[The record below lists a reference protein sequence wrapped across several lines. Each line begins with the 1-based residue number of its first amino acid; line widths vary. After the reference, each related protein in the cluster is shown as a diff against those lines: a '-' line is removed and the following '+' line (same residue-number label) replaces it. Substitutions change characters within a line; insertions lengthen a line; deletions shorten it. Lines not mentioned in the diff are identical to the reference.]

1 MKNILATFVKYPFYA
16 KVVILFLLLI
26 GGISMVSLKKATFPI
41 VETRT
46 ITISVSYPGA
56 SPEQMEEG
64 VTSLIEQAIRGIP
77 GIKEFESQ
85 SRENFSSITVT
96 SLASYDVDELL
107 TDIKNSVDGI
117 SNFPASAE
125 KPVVSKRRSRDMAIF
140 LSLKSKSS
148 DIMALQK
155 EANRIEDDFLATGF
169 ISQISIIGLPNK
181 LEISVEADETQLKRY
196 GLTFSDIQNAISANN
211 RDIRGGLIRNPKEQM
226 IVLSRN
232 RSTDP
237 EEIEQIV
244 LRTTPEGRV
253 IRIGDVASVA
263 LQFEE
268 TPNESYVEGDRN
280 VMLFIQ
286 KLRNEDLE
294 QISDFVNDY
303 IDEYNETHEDMEI
316 EVLMDFLELINNQL
330 GILYSNGFVGIL
342 LVLFMLSM
350 LLNYRLSFW
359 VAWGIPASFLGMF
372 ILAFAFGV
380 TLNLISLFGMILIIG
395 ILVDDGIVIGE
406 NIFTHYEMGKSPRR
420 AAIEGTQEVLPAV
433 FTSVST
439 TMIAFMPLFFIEGNL
454 QMMYEMAF
462 VVVACLLFS
471 LFEGMF
477 VLPGHLVSSNA
488 LRPINSE
495 SRYGKLRKR
504 TDQFIMWVRDKRY
517 LPFLERTIR
526 HKFLTLSVVL
536 SLFIFTAGAVMSGII
551 PFTFFPASPSD
562 MFTVELALKPG
573 TNENITKEK
582 LFWLEQKIWEANQQV
597 MDEHP
602 EDTISYIERTQV
614 SIGSAFS
621 GTEAG
626 PNAGSIR
633 VFLHDGIS
641 ETKVNDQLI
650 KRRIAQNVGTIPEA
664 YKFGVGASNRFG
676 APVSISLFGYDL
688 EELDEAKEELKAELK
703 KMTSLY
709 NVMDNSQLG
718 SQEIRIKLKPEAYAM
733 GLNHASLMSQVRNG
747 YFGALAQRMQEG
759 KNEIWVYVRYPRD
772 NRESLGQLEKMR
784 IETPQGSYP
793 LSQLATLE
801 KGRSLNKINRYNGRR
816 EVRVDAYLKDANEA
830 VPPILDYVEA
840 SILPDILEKYP
851 DVSFMHQGQ
860 RKDTDE
866 EMAGLQ
872 RYFGLA
878 FLIIILII
886 MVYFKSFSQG
896 FIILMMIPFGVLG
909 ALWGHSIHGVQFSLM
924 SLWGVVALSGT
935 IINDAIVFLSKF
947 NRNLREGMNLL
958 TAVKEAGRRRFR
970 AIVLTTITTTAGLMP
985 LILEGSADA
994 QFLIPMAISLAYGI
1008 LFGTFFIL
1016 MILPHFILMVNRL
1029 KCWLKKL
1036 RTGERPAP
1044 EQVEVAVINM
1054 QIESTL
1060 KNAMEKEI

>member
-1 MKNILATFVKYPFYA
+1 ML
-16 KVVILFLLLI
+16 
-26 GGISMVSLKKATFPI
+26 SLRKATFPI

-46 ITISVSYPGA
+46 ISISVSYPGA

-77 GIKEFESQ
+77 GIKEFSSQ

-96 SLASYDVDELL
+96 SLNSYNIDELL

-125 KPVVSKRRSRDMAIF
+125 KPVVRKNRRKDMAIF

-148 DIMALQK
+148 DVMALK
-155 EANRIEDDFLATGF
+155 REANRIEDDLLATGF
-169 ISQISIIGLPNK
+169 ISQITIIGLPNK
-181 LEISVEADETQLKRY
+181 LEISIEADEAQLKRY
-196 GLTFSDIQNAISANN
+196 NLSFADIQSAVSANN
-211 RDIRGGLIRNPKEQM
+211 QDIRGGTIKNPREQM

-237 EEIEQIV
+237 EDIKNIII
-244 LRTTPEGRV
+244 RTTEDGRV
-253 IRIGDVASVA
+253 VRIGDVASVA

-280 VMLFIQ
+280 VLIFIQ
-286 KLRNEDLE
+286 KLKSEDLE
-294 QISDFVNDY
+294 QISDFVNNY
-303 IDEYNETHEDMEI
+303 LEEYNANHDDMEI
-316 EVLMDFLELINNQL
+316 EVMMDFMKLINNQL
-330 GILYSNGFVGIL
+330 RILYENGFMGIV
-342 LVLFMLSM
+342 LVLLMLSL

-406 NIFTHYEMGKSPRR
+406 NIFSHYEMGKSPRR

-477 VLPGHLVSSNA
+477 VLPGHLVTSNA
-488 LRPINSE
+488 LRPINENSW
-495 SRYGKLRKR
+495 YGKLRKR
-504 TDQFIMWVRDKRY
+504 TDQFIIWFRDKRY

-536 SLFIFTAGAVMSGII
+536 SLFILTVGALLSGII
-551 PFTFFPASPSD
+551 PYTFFPASPSD
-562 MFTVELALKPG
+562 MFSVELALKPG

-582 LFWLEQKIWEANQQV
+582 LFWLEQKIWEVNKQI
-597 MDEHP
+597 MEEHP
-602 EDTISYIERTQV
+602 EDTLSYIERTQV
-614 SIGSAFS
+614 SLGSAFS
-621 GTEAG
+621 GTESG
-626 PNAGSIR
+626 PNAGTIR
-633 VFLHDGIS
+633 VFLDDAIS

-650 KRRIAQNVGTIPEA
+650 KRRIAQSVGTIPEA

-688 EELDEAKEELKAELK
+688 DELDEAKEELKNELG

-718 SQEIRIKLKPEAYAM
+718 SQEIRISLKPEAYAL
-733 GLNHASLMSQVRNG
+733 GLNYSSLMSQVRSG
-747 YFGALAQRMQEG
+747 YYGSLAQRMQEG
-759 KNEIWVYVRYPRD
+759 KNEIWVYVRYPRY
-772 NRESLGQLEKMR
+772 NRESLGQLENMR
-784 IETPQGSYP
+784 IETAKGSFP
-793 LSQLATLE
+793 LSQVANLTT
-801 KGRSLNKINRYNGRR
+801 GRSLNKINRYNGRR
-816 EVRVDAYLKDANEA
+816 EVRVDAYMKDANEA

-840 SILPDILEKYP
+840 NILPQILKKHP

-860 RKDTDE
+860 RKDTGE
-866 EMAGLQ
+866 EMAGLLY
-872 RYFGLA
+872 YFGLA

-896 FIILMMIPFGVLG
+896 FIILLMIPFGVLG
-909 ALWGHSIHGVQFSLM
+909 SLWGHAIHGVQFSLM

-947 NRNLREGMNLL
+947 NGNLL
-958 TAVKEAGRRRFR
+958 DGLSFKESIREAGRRRFR
-970 AIVLTTITTTAGLMP
+970 AIVLTTATTTAGLMP

-994 QFLIPMAISLAYGI
+994 KFLIPMAISLAYGI
-1008 LFGTFFIL
+1008 LFGTVFIL
-1016 MILPHFILMVNRL
+1016 MILPHFILMTNAFKR
-1029 KCWLKKL
+1029 KLKKL
-1036 RTGERPAP
+1036 RTGQDLKP
-1044 EQVEVAVINM
+1044 EEVEVAIVNQ
-1054 QIESTL
+1054 QIENTL

>member
-1 MKNILATFVKYPFYA
+1 MKKILATFVKYPFYA
-16 KVVILFLLLI
+16 RIVIIFLVLI
-26 GGISMVSLKKATFPI
+26 GGISMLSLRKATFPI

-46 ITISVSYPGA
+46 ISISVSYPGA

-77 GIKEFESQ
+77 GIKEFSSQ

-96 SLASYDVDELL
+96 SLNSYNIDELL

-125 KPVVSKRRSRDMAIF
+125 KPVVRKNRRKDMAIF

-148 DIMALQK
+148 DVMALK
-155 EANRIEDDFLATGF
+155 REANRIEDDLLATGF
-169 ISQISIIGLPNK
+169 ISQITIIGLPNK
-181 LEISVEADETQLKRY
+181 LEISIEADEAQLKRY
-196 GLTFSDIQNAISANN
+196 NLSFADIQSAVSANN
-211 RDIRGGLIRNPKEQM
+211 QDIRGGTIKNPREQM

-237 EEIEQIV
+237 EDIKNIII
-244 LRTTPEGRV
+244 RTTEDGRV
-253 IRIGDVASVA
+253 VRIGDVASVA

-280 VMLFIQ
+280 VLIFIQ
-286 KLRNEDLE
+286 KLKSEDLE
-294 QISDFVNDY
+294 QISDFVNNY
-303 IDEYNETHEDMEI
+303 LEEYNANHDDMEI
-316 EVLMDFLELINNQL
+316 EVMMDFMKLINNQL
-330 GILYSNGFVGIL
+330 RILYENGFMGIV
-342 LVLFMLSM
+342 LVLLMLSL

-406 NIFTHYEMGKSPRR
+406 NIFSHYEMGKSPRR

-477 VLPGHLVSSNA
+477 VLPGHLVTSNA
-488 LRPINSE
+488 LRPINENSW
-495 SRYGKLRKR
+495 YGKLRKR
-504 TDQFIMWVRDKRY
+504 TDQFIIWFRDKRY

-536 SLFIFTAGAVMSGII
+536 SLFILTVGALLSGII
-551 PFTFFPASPSD
+551 PYTFFPASPSD
-562 MFTVELALKPG
+562 MFSVELALKPG

-582 LFWLEQKIWEANQQV
+582 LFWLEQKIWEVNKQI
-597 MDEHP
+597 MEEHP
-602 EDTISYIERTQV
+602 EDTLSYIERTQV
-614 SIGSAFS
+614 SLGSAFS
-621 GTEAG
+621 GTESG
-626 PNAGSIR
+626 PNAGTIR
-633 VFLHDGIS
+633 VFLDDAIS

-650 KRRIAQNVGTIPEA
+650 KRRIAQSVGTIPEA

-688 EELDEAKEELKAELK
+688 DELDEAKEELKNELG

-718 SQEIRIKLKPEAYAM
+718 SQEIRITLKPEAYAL
-733 GLNHASLMSQVRNG
+733 GLNYSSLMSQVRSG
-747 YFGALAQRMQEG
+747 YYGSLAQRMQEG
-759 KNEIWVYVRYPRD
+759 KNEIWVYVRYPRY
-772 NRESLGQLEKMR
+772 NRESLGQLENMR
-784 IETPQGSYP
+784 IETAKGSFP
-793 LSQLATLE
+793 LSQVANLTT
-801 KGRSLNKINRYNGRR
+801 GRSLNKINRYNGRR
-816 EVRVDAYLKDANEA
+816 EVRVDAYMKDANEA

-840 SILPDILEKYP
+840 NILPQILKKHP

-860 RKDTDE
+860 RKDTGE
-866 EMAGLQ
+866 EMAGLLY
-872 RYFGLA
+872 YFGLA

-896 FIILMMIPFGVLG
+896 FIILLMIPFGVLG
-909 ALWGHSIHGVQFSLM
+909 SLWGHAIHGVQFSLM

-947 NRNLREGMNLL
+947 NGNLL
-958 TAVKEAGRRRFR
+958 DGLSFKESIREAGRRRFR
-970 AIVLTTITTTAGLMP
+970 AIVLTTATTTAGLMP

-994 QFLIPMAISLAYGI
+994 KFLIPMAISLAYGI
-1008 LFGTFFIL
+1008 LFGTVFIL
-1016 MILPHFILMVNRL
+1016 MILPHFILMTNAFKR
-1029 KCWLKKL
+1029 KLKKL
-1036 RTGERPAP
+1036 RTGQDLKP
-1044 EQVEVAVINM
+1044 EEVEVAIVNQ
-1054 QIESTL
+1054 QIENTL